1 MLFYDTGNGNI
12 FTRKNL
18 RTMQRIEDSLVQVN
32 GYSDFCHLTQF
43 GTCVPPLSVLR
54 FFDGTYASLDPVF
67 SDPDFDNIAGV
78 LNSAYTNNATKGQ
91 FVYALGKAHTIS
103 PALVSSTVT
112 RSSIPFAWREEKS
125 LVNFIQREFQP
136 LLNGY
141 LDIEQFQFLYY
152 NGPLMFADS
161 KLQAYKDMKLAI
173 GSILFIFGFIL
184 FHTRSLWITCL
195 GVFSIVCSFVET
207 NFIYRVVID
216 FRYFGFFHVL
226 SMFIILGIGADD
238 LFVFWDAWKASGL
251 RHFPTLAHRLDET
264 YRKSSVSMFV
274 TSLTTMVAFATS
286 ALSPLLAVKS
296 FGVFSALLVIIDY
309 ISVVTF
315 FPTIVVMYHLHFE
328 DKCRW
333 HFIRCGNCA
342 GKQGC
347 AEHKT
352 SDNKTVSVSAREN
365 CTAASETFTEASV
378 VQMEIP
384 SRIPVRGSWMS
395 RRVGP
400 QDKSTVWNIQMRSS
414 TKFNFAA
421 KQANDKTDSDPG
433 EKDEASPQRSG
444 EMVAQNFDSSERT
457 LTAQPE
463 HRWLVVFFSDY
474 YFRFVTHKVFRW
486 VVLVVLLA
494 VLVGF
499 TVSAAR
505 LEPDNKQV
513 STESAL
519 AGLCPS
525 MRAVWMTRI
534 RAWVPNQPVVC
545 QCLH

>member
-1 MLFYDTGNGNI
+1 MPQTKLHAGNTFQNSSKNLLLLYDVGNGNI
-12 FTRKNL
+12 FTKENL
-18 RTMQRIEDSLVQVN
+18 QTMQRIEDSLVQVG
-32 GYSDFCHLTQF
+32 GYSDFCPLTQF

-54 FFDGTYASLDPVF
+54 FFDGTFASLDPVF

-91 FVYALGKAHTIS
+91 FVYALGKTHTIS

-112 RSSIPFAWREEKS
+112 RSSIPFAWIENS
-125 LVNFIQREFQP
+125 LLVNFIQDEFQP

-141 LDIEQFQFLYY
+141 LSIEQFQFLYY
-152 NGPLMFADS
+152 NEPLMLADG

-173 GSILFIFGFIL
+173 GSTVFIFTFIL

-195 GVFSIVCSFVET
+195 GVFSIVCSFVEA

-264 YRKSSVSMFV
+264 YRKSSISMLV

-296 FGVFSALLVIIDY
+296 FGVFSAVLVIIDY

-315 FPTIVVMYHLHFE
+315 FPTIVVIYHLHFE

-333 HFIRCGNCA
+333 HFIRCCNCA

-347 AEHKT
+347 AAHKT
-352 SDNKTVSVSAREN
+352 SDDKTVNVSAREN
-365 CTAASETFTEASV
+365 CAAANETSEDASY

-384 SRIPVRGSWMS
+384 SQAPVKGPSMQ
-395 RRVGP
+395 RRVSP
-400 QDKSTVWNIQMRSS
+400 QVTSTVSKIQMNSS
-414 TKFNFAA
+414 TKSAFAA
-421 KQANDKTDSDPG
+421 KEANDKTDGDPG

-444 EMVAQNFDSSERT
+444 EMVAQNCDSSERT

-463 HRWLVVFFSDY
+463 HRWLVMLSLI
-474 YFRFVTHKVFRW
+474 H
-486 VVLVVLLA
+486 
-494 VLVGF
+494 
-499 TVSAAR
+499 
-505 LEPDNKQV
+505 
-513 STESAL
+513 
-519 AGLCPS
+519 
-525 MRAVWMTRI
+525 I
-534 RAWVPNQPVVC
+534 
-545 QCLH
+545 